1 MDALL
6 NTINIILDGGCCHSP
21 RDTSFFALR
30 TSIFDGN
37 LLNMNDRPR
46 RPTLVDV
53 AEHAQVSLATV
64 DRVFNRRPGVS
75 VRTVERVEQA
85 LVKLGYRPDPAA
97 VRLARGIQFNFC
109 FVLPTGTNTFMSML
123 ASQVERSLQWLDD
136 QNTYGDLLR
145 VDVFDPLVLA
155 DTLRSLIGRYHGVAV
170 VALDHPAV
178 RDAINALVDSGIFV
192 VTLVSDVPSSRRH
205 RYIGIDNS
213 SAGRTAATLMGRFSG
228 NRRGKLGLI
237 AGNLSLR
244 DHAERLFGFQQVL
257 AAEFAG
263 LTPLPTLE
271 GNDDALRCKVLAQ
284 SLLQD
289 HADLIGIYSIG
300 AGNRGIVEALEG
312 SGRARAVIFIG
323 HELTEFS
330 RRYLIQGSM
339 DAVINQDAGHEAR
352 SAARVLL
359 AYCSGQPMIDDQER
373 IRIDIFLRDNLP

>member
-1 MDALL
+1 M
-6 NTINIILDGGCCHSP
+6 T
-21 RDTSFFALR
+21 
-30 TSIFDGN
+30 
-37 LLNMNDRPR
+37 DRPR

-75 VRTVERVEQA
+75 HKTVERVEQA

-123 ASQVERSLQWLDD
+123 AAQVERSMQWLDD

-145 VDVFDPLVLA
+145 VDVFDPLIMA
-155 DTLRSLIGRYHGVAV
+155 DTLRGLVGRYHGVAV

-178 RDAINALVDSGIFV
+178 RDAINALVDNGVYV

-228 NRRGKLGLI
+228 NRAGKLGLI
-237 AGNLSLR
+237 AGSMALR
-244 DHAERLFGFQQVL
+244 DHAERLFGFQQVIG
-257 AAEFAG
+257 AEYPA
-263 LTPLPTLE
+263 LSPLPALE
-271 GNDDALRCKVLAQ
+271 GNDNAIRCKELART
-284 SLLQD
+284 LLQNNS
-289 HADLIGIYSIG
+289 DLVGIYSIG
-300 AGNRGIVEALEG
+300 AGNRGIVDALEDAG
-312 SGRARAVIFIG
+312 KARDIIFIG
-323 HELTEFS
+323 HELTEYS

-339 DAVINQDAGHEAR
+339 DAAITQDAGHEAR

-359 AYCSGQPMIDDQER
+359 AYCSGLPMIDDQER

>member
-1 MDALL
+1 
-6 NTINIILDGGCCHSP
+6 
-21 RDTSFFALR
+21 
-30 TSIFDGN
+30 
-37 LLNMNDRPR
+37 
-46 RPTLVDV
+46 
-53 AEHAQVSLATV
+53 
-64 DRVFNRRPGVS
+64 
-75 VRTVERVEQA
+75 
-85 LVKLGYRPDPAA
+85 
-97 VRLARGIQFNFC
+97 
-109 FVLPTGTNTFMSML
+109 
-123 ASQVERSLQWLDD
+123 
-136 QNTYGDLLR
+136 
-145 VDVFDPLVLA
+145 
-155 DTLRSLIGRYHGVAV
+155 
-170 VALDHPAV
+170 
-178 RDAINALVDSGIFV
+178 
-192 VTLVSDVPSSRRH
+192 
-205 RYIGIDNS
+205 
-213 SAGRTAATLMGRFSG
+213 MGRFSG